1 MAMMAT
7 MGTSNDHFLGV
18 DVGTGSVR
26 VCVIDETGEIKGVE
40 SKEIKTWHEKADY
53 YVLFLTHPSTLSAGG
68 LTGPVGTIHRGHLER
83 DMLL

>member
-1 MAMMAT
+1 MAT
-7 MGTSNDHFLGV
+7 MGTSNDYFLGV

-53 YVLFLTHPSTLSAGG
+53 YVLSSLIPLYTFG
-68 LTGPVGTIHRGHLER
+68 LRADRQTR
-83 DMLL
+83 